1 MVHGSLVDEHQFVC
15 HQECMGVIFP
25 GTGGREFDT
34 QRYFV
39 GAGCT
44 AKDRLVNLDD
54 AIHGLFSG
62 GLLSD
67 ELR

>member
-1 MVHGSLVDEHQFVC
+1 
-15 HQECMGVIFP
+15 MGVIFQ